1 MITSLRQQYG
11 QVLLTALLVLLGI
24 LLPSRHAW
32 AQG

>member
-1 MITSLRQQYG
+1 MAKLSLSTRIPLMIAT
-11 QVLLTALLVLLGI
+11 VLLGI

>member
-1 MITSLRQQYG
+1 MTKLSRCTRIVMMIAMA
-11 QVLLTALLVLLGI
+11 VLGI

>member
-1 MITSLRQQYG
+1 MTKLSRFTRILLMI
-11 QVLLTALLVLLGI
+11 AAAMLGI

>member
-1 MITSLRQQYG
+1 MANLSRSKRILLMI
-11 QVLLTALLVLLGI
+11 AAALLGI

>member
-1 MITSLRQQYG
+1 MTKLNLSTRIL
-11 QVLLTALLVLLGI
+11 VMMATALLGI

>member
-1 MITSLRQQYG
+1 MAKLSRSTRI
-11 QVLLTALLVLLGI
+11 LLMVAAALVGI